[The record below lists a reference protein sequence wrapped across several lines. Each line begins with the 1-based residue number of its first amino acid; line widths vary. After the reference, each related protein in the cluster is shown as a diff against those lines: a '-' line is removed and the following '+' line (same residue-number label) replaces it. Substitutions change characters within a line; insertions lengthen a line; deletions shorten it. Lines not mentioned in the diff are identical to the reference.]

1 MAVKWILTKGIGFSP
16 GSVKYMPT
24 LGFIS
29 STLVVGVP
37 VGGPLQAVP
46 VASRNRLTP
55 VASANN
61 ADPVE
66 SRNKADV

>member
-1 MAVKWILTKGIGFSP
+1 MPITRLGLYGGPGIPYASFANKEIP
-16 GSVKYMPT
+16 N
-24 LGFIS
+24 L
-29 STLVVGVP
+29 GVP

-66 SRNKADV
+66 SLNKADV